1 MDDGSKSM
9 GYRLGFSSIRHR
21 GVFRVGGYVSA
32 RIIRKNANNQQ
43 RNATEESVP
52 CGVEPDYFV
61 RFLTMYFL
69 VRRCLPLEET
79 HSHHGA
85 ELNLGTWPAVVGN
98 SVYAYI
104 SGLEERSDVEGEVS
118 NLVHDA
124 KHSSG
129 YCSLLYFR
137 LCIRSGRFF
146 DAILQGLD
154 FCLSDDQHV
163 VIPKL
168 GLFLRFHF
176 ASDLEKITPG
186 SKRPFKYAYKRA
198 ANFVYLKTLRG
209 CLCWGF

>member
-21 GVFRVGGYVSA
+21 GVFRVGGYVSS
-32 RIIRKNANNQQ
+32 RIIRENANNQQ
-43 RNATEESVP
+43 KNATEESVP
-52 CGVEPDYFV
+52 RGIEPDYFI

-85 ELNLGTWPAVVGN
+85 EFNLGTWPAVVGN

-129 YCSLLYFR
+129 YCSLLCFR
-137 LCIRSGRFF
+137 LRIRSGRFF

-163 VIPKL
+163 VIPKP
-168 GLFLRFHF
+168 GLPPRVHF